1 MESSHW
7 EALAEASSSYSA
19 ANAPAKREGQTLL
32 YDPPDFEVV
41 MRDNL
46 VDLPQQWVPI
56 FPIDISSLNIQMKLV
71 YETLKTWIRNV
82 QGNNPY
88 SSSTI
93 RASYQIACARYHEM
107 VHAIRSDNLTGEFD
121 MLRLQQDVLNSSL
134 LLMKTTLLQRALSL
148 QAEALQA
155 MPLVAAQDPSPED
168 LDSHVKARL
177 SEFLITMPSSSARE
191 NSPVQSGDVSLSS
204 LPSQPLHQERSA
216 LSLVH
221 FNPPRLK
228 KPPRFN
234 GDRTKFREWWSRVT
248 AYLEYYGDE
257 FPSSDQYKI
266 NWLGSYLQGIAQ
278 SWHLVRDTQM
288 KREGVLDT
296 WAAYST
302 EFQEDFKDE
311 AEERRNAVKAYKK
324 AVRASKIAAESSKN
338 AAQECEKFK
347 RMMEL
352 EWQGDTEL
360 YLSELRELNDSMHWS
375 GVVLRKHVFK
385 SIPNMMI
392 EWVYTRNWPLPESD
406 DEFLN
411 AVSGVGQSYENW
423 LAVCASIAEHS
434 EPDQPKVKEPE
445 RQRLRSSN
453 PVSRTKESRKSGR
466 VKISTP
472 AEAEEAPQG
481 IDPSANVDCWRCGRE
496 SRDSHKMKTST
507 SYARKDV
514 NGRELPP
521 SLKRRREVEE
531 EEHERDCYKRW
542 KRSTPCVRDPQS

>member
-1 MESSHW
+1 
-7 EALAEASSSYSA
+7 
-19 ANAPAKREGQTLL
+19 
-32 YDPPDFEVV
+32 
-41 MRDNL
+41 
-46 VDLPQQWVPI
+46 
-56 FPIDISSLNIQMKLV
+56 
-71 YETLKTWIRNV
+71 
-82 QGNNPY
+82 
-88 SSSTI
+88 
-93 RASYQIACARYHEM
+93 
-107 VHAIRSDNLTGEFD
+107 
-121 MLRLQQDVLNSSL
+121 
-134 LLMKTTLLQRALSL
+134 
-148 QAEALQA
+148 
-155 MPLVAAQDPSPED
+155 MP
-168 LDSHVKARL
+168 
-177 SEFLITMPSSSARE
+177 PSSAIA
-191 NSPVQSGDVSLSS
+191 NSPDQSGDVSLTS

-216 LSLVH
+216 LSLAH
-221 FNPPRLK
+221 FLPSIR

-248 AYLEYYGDE
+248 TYLEYYGDG

-302 EFQEDFKDE
+302 EFQEVFKDK
-311 AEERRNAVKAYKK
+311 AEERRNEVKAYKK
-324 AVRASKIAAESSKN
+324 AVRASKVAAESSKN

-375 GVVLRKHVFK
+375 GVVLRKHCHVFG

-411 AVSGVGQSYENW
+411 AVSDVGQSYENL
-423 LAVCASIAEHS
+423 LAVRASIAESEHS

-453 PVSRTKESRKSGR
+453 PVSRTKESRKSDR
-466 VKISTP
+466 VEISTP
-472 AEAEEAPQG
+472 AEHASQG

-496 SRDSHKMKTST
+496 SRDSHKTST

-514 NGRELPP
+514 YGRELPP

-531 EEHERDCYKRW
+531 EEHERDFYRRW
-542 KRSTPCVRDPQS
+542 KRSTPP